1 MPLVENIS
9 EDQAKLNMMLAA
21 TDGETLRQMLETL
34 DSMQAG
40 KAAQMTF
47 SSEENVDETLKTLT
61 RAARIRNLKIKRD
74 RYTNAAGCEVVVVY
88 LVEGPSKPRKRDAQ
102 S

>member
-1 MPLVENIS
+1 MPLIENIS

-21 TDGETLRQMLETL
+21 ADGETLRQMLETL

-47 SSEENVDETLKTLT
+47 SSDENVEEVLKTLT
-61 RAARIRNLKIKRD
+61 KAARLRDIKIKRD
-74 RYTNAAGCEVVVVY
+74 RYKNTEGSEVVAVY
-88 LVEGPSKPRKRDAQ
+88 LVEGPSKPRKREAQ
-102 S
+102 N